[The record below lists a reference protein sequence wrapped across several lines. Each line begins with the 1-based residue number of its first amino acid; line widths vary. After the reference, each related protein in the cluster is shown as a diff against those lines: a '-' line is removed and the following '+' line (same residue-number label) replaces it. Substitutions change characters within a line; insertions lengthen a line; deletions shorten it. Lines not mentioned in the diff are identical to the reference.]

1 MTNAMERNQSIRN
14 FIVKNVGEH
23 PADIASVT
31 AREFGLSRQSVN
43 RHLRKLV
50 EDGVLDF
57 TGNTKAREYHLRA
70 APLGGL
76 NLELAVDEALQEDE
90 VWRTYI
96 RPQLEGAS
104 ENVIRICQFGF
115 TEMLNNVIDHSES
128 HVVQVG
134 VQWEGDEIRLIVV
147 DHGVGIFKKLQAEL
161 DLSDPRQA
169 ILELSKGKLTTSES
183 THTGEGI
190 FFTSKMFDRFFIGSF
205 GIAYVHGYQR
215 QGLVADSDI
224 AEGTGV
230 VMAIGPGAKQTM
242 NEIFDEYATG
252 SDDYSFNKTRLALS
266 LAKYDQEDLVSR
278 SQAKRVLSRIEQFNE
293 VALDFA
299 GVEYIGPSFAD
310 EIFRVFSNEHPEVQL
325 VPMDMTPDVERAVK
339 RASRS

>member
-23 PADIASVT
+23 PADIASGT
-31 AREFGLSRQSVN
+31 AREVGLSRQSVN

-242 NEIFDEYATG
+242 NEIV
-252 SDDYSFNKTRLALS
+252 R
-266 LAKYDQEDLVSR
+266 
-278 SQAKRVLSRIEQFNE
+278 
-293 VALDFA
+293 
-299 GVEYIGPSFAD
+299 
-310 EIFRVFSNEHPEVQL
+310 
-325 VPMDMTPDVERAVK
+325 
-339 RASRS
+339 

>member
-1 MTNAMERNQSIRN
+1 MTNTMERTQSIRN

-23 PADIASVT
+23 PADIASVA

-90 VWRTYI
+90 IWRTYI

-128 HVVQVG
+128 DTVVVSVG
-134 VQWEGDEIRLIVV
+134 WEGEEVQLIVV
-147 DHGVGIFKKLQAEL
+147 DQGVGIFKKLQEEL
-161 DLSDPRQA
+161 GLSDPRQA
-169 ILELSKGKLTTSES
+169 ILELSKGKLTTNES

-190 FFTSKMFDRFFIGSF
+190 FFTSKMFDRFVIGSL

-215 QGLVADSDI
+215 PGVIVESDNVK
-224 AEGTGV
+224 GTSV
-230 VMAIGPGAKQTM
+230 VMWIDHNAKQTM
-242 NEIFDEYATG
+242 NEIFDEFAA
-252 SDDYSFNKTRLALS
+252 SPDDFAFNKTLLALS

-278 SQAKRVLSRIEQFNE
+278 SQAKRVLARIEKFNE
-293 VALDFA
+293 VVLDFA

-310 EIFRVFSNEHPEVQL
+310 EIFRVFANEHPGVRL
-325 VPMDMTPDVERAVK
+325 LPMGMTPDVERAVK
-339 RASRS
+339 RASPG